1 MSHHDVT
8 TQKALS
14 LIIHFSFC
22 LLAPSISKNQ
32 RSNEH
37 RRGRREEG
45 VSCMTLGTIRI
56 IMPHIRIR
64 GRWRGLAKF
73 PSHFPVWL
81 RMQPNQRWVVCCC
94 PHYYCLMFSWP
105 LSAGGLPCCVV
116 KLLFIPRIY
125 FLSLLVLR
133 PFRSSDK
140 SNFHPGLATSTSP
153 PRSTRRRSSCT
164 RRRSGWIA
172 RTMST
177 TPIEGESVVGLIR

>member
-1 MSHHDVT
+1 
-8 TQKALS
+8 
-14 LIIHFSFC
+14 
-22 LLAPSISKNQ
+22 
-32 RSNEH
+32 
-37 RRGRREEG
+37 
-45 VSCMTLGTIRI
+45 
-56 IMPHIRIR
+56 MPHIRIR

-73 PSHFPVWL
+73 PTHFPFGCACT
-81 RMQPNQRWVVCCC
+81 RRRGSSQSRQWVVCCC
-94 PHYYCLMFSWP
+94 PHYYCLMVSWP
-105 LSAGGLPCCVV
+105 LSAGGLPCCVE

-140 SNFHPGLATSTSP
+140 STFHPGLATSTSP

-177 TPIEGESVVGLIR
+177 TPIEGESVVGLIRLSTVKRNTSCTAIMNLPDVQMARVSDQ

>member
-1 MSHHDVT
+1 MARSRQV
-8 TQKALS
+8 S
-14 LIIHFSFC
+14 NSFSFGC
-22 LLAPSISKNQ
+22 A
-32 RSNEH
+32 
-37 RRGRREEG
+37 
-45 VSCMTLGTIRI
+45 
-56 IMPHIRIR
+56 
-64 GRWRGLAKF
+64 
-73 PSHFPVWL
+73 L
-81 RMQPNQRWVVCCC
+81 RMQPKSTMGGVLL
-94 PHYYCLMFSWP
+94 PSLLLSWP
-105 LSAGGLPCCVV
+105 LSAGGLPCCVE

-177 TPIEGESVVGLIR
+177 TPIEGESVVGLIRLSTVKRNTSCTAIMNLPDVQMARVSDQ